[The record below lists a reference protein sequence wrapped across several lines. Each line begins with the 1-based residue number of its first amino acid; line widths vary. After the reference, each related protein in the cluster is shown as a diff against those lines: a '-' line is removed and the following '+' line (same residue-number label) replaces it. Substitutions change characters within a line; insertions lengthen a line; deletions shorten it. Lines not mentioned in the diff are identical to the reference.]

1 MYCPGQGTLPTLTL
15 LHDLKK
21 DTNTFGAADY
31 NPSQVVVEV
40 TLDSCPSK
48 ACIFMWLLLN
58 NKIPTWDIL
67 QREKNYSFGW
77 CSLCSSQE
85 ESNFHLL
92 IDCTFAKEVWKE
104 AESILEIDPI

>member
-1 MYCPGQGTLPTLTL
+1 MYCSGQGTLPTLTL
-15 LHDLKK
+15 LQDLKK
-21 DTNTFGAADY
+21 DTNTFRAAYY
-31 NPSQVVVEV
+31 NPSQVVVEIS
-40 TLDSCPSK
+40 LEACPSK

-58 NKIPTWDIL
+58 KKIPTWDIL
-67 QREKNYSFGW
+67 QTEKNYSLGW

-104 AESILEIDPI
+104 AE